1 MRNKIYWAIGLIV
14 ALLALLY
21 MLNTSTEVETITVG
35 KGSIQHT
42 VVDTGYVQAAERYD
56 LYAEQGA
63 RVSEITVSV
72 GQSIQKGQVMMVLE
86 NLDISMSS
94 KQLLISLNQAKSLIT
109 AAQSAADR
117 SSLDLRDAQDK
128 LARVKE
134 LYAAGA
140 ISKTEYDETRSLVDK
155 YQSNYKEQTES
166 LKTAQAQ
173 VNTYKE
179 LLSQSEQKEA
189 QLVVKSPITGT
200 LMQLPVQQE
209 QVVQSGTLLAR
220 VARESELEIKA
231 DLLSDDLGEVK
242 VGQKVQVT
250 APVMGEAVLNGEIIN
265 IYPQAEEKQSALG
278 VIQRRVPVIIAME
291 STGNLKPGYET
302 RVSIVTASREE
313 VLIVPR
319 GAILST
325 SDKQQKVMLISNGR
339 VSLRDVKTGLLDS
352 KNIEIIEGLKAGD
365 QIIKDASISIQVNA
379 RVKAKKV

>member
-1 MRNKIYWAIGLIV
+1 MSKKVYWAIGAVAALV
-14 ALLALLY
+14 ALLY
-21 MLNTSTEVETITVG
+21 ILNTSTEVETITVG
-35 KGSIQHT
+35 KGNIQHT

-63 RVSEITVSV
+63 RVSKISVSV

-86 NLDISMSS
+86 NLDIAMSS
-94 KQLLISLNQAKSLIT
+94 KQLVISLNQAKSLIT
-109 AAQSAADR
+109 GTQATVDR
-117 SSLDLRDAQDK
+117 SSLELRDAQDK

-155 YQSNYKEQTES
+155 YQSNFQEQTES
-166 LKTAQAQ
+166 LKTAQTQ

-179 LLSQSEQKEA
+179 LISQSQQKEA
-189 QLVVKSPITGT
+189 QLVVKSPIAGT
-200 LMQLPVQQE
+200 LMQLQVQRE

-220 VARESELEIKA
+220 VALASELEIKA

-250 APVMGEAVLNGEIIN
+250 APVMGEVVLNGEIIN

-302 RVSIVTASREE
+302 KVSIATASREDI
-313 VLIVPR
+313 LLVPR
-319 GAILST
+319 GAVLST
-325 SDKQQKVMLISNGR
+325 SNKQQQVMLISNGR
-339 VSLRDVKTGLLDS
+339 MTLRDVKTGLLDS
-352 KNIEIIEGLKAGD
+352 KNIEIFEGLKAGD
-365 QIIKDASISIQVNA
+365 QIIKDASLSLKENA
-379 RVKAKKV
+379 RVKVKKV